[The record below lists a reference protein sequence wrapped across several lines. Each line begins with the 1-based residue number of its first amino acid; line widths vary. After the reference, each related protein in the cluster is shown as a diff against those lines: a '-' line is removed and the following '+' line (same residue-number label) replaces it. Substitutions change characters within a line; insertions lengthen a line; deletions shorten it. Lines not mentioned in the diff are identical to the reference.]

1 MHLQNCFSF
10 RSAMIATTMLMF
22 ILLTGI
28 GCKKET
34 SSTPYT
40 NYLTYRLDG
49 NLQTVNDVSAALI
62 NSGNMNYIAISANTT
77 NPSQFMNLWIE
88 SSSQAG
94 TYTWGDMGSNYVMKY
109 SNSVLAISFTAK
121 GNSLIISKH
130 DKSNKIIEGSF
141 TGTVYDNT
149 ASPTDSMMISEAIFK
164 IQY

>member
-1 MHLQNCFSF
+1 MQNKFSLQSVCLTSLVLW
-10 RSAMIATTMLMF
+10 IC
-22 ILLTGI
+22 LLTGV

-40 NYLTYRLDG
+40 NSFTYRLNG
-49 NLQTVNDVSAALI
+49 NMQTINDISAANI
-62 NSGNMNYIAISANTT
+62 TSGATNYIAISASTA

-88 SSSQAG
+88 SSSTAG
-94 TYTWGDMGSNYVMKY
+94 TYAWGDMGSNYVMKY
-109 SNSVLAISFTAK
+109 SNSMLAISFTAK

-141 TGTVYDNT
+141 AGTVYNNT
-149 ASPTDSMMISEAIFK
+149 AIPTDSMMISDAIFK